1 MAVRPIAQLRR
12 EQQEMLDALREMETE
27 ASTATIE
34 TSPESGEPT
43 YRLARV
49 TQVVTSDPTYGPHL
63 LVVPQILSGTPPTPS
78 DRDVSAGRA
87 YPTPNRS
94 VSDYSA
100 DEYVAVWKIDAVWL
114 AARLG

>member
-1 MAVRPIAQLRR
+1 MAVRPIQQLRR
-12 EQQEMLDALREMETE
+12 EQQEMLDALREMEAE
-27 ASTATIE
+27 ASTATVE
-34 TSPESGEPT
+34 TPAESGEPI

-49 TQVVTSDPTYGPHL
+49 TQVVTSDPTYGPHVR
-63 LVVPQILSGTPPTPS
+63 VVPQILSGTPPAPS

-94 VSDYSA
+94 VNDYSV

>member
-1 MAVRPIAQLRR
+1 
-12 EQQEMLDALREMETE
+12 MLDALREIEAE

-34 TSPESGEPT
+34 TPPKSADPT

-63 LVVPQILSGTPPTPS
+63 LAVPQILSGTPPTPA
-78 DRDVSAGRA
+78 DRDVSAGRV

-94 VSDYSA
+94 VSDYSV